1 MKIFKFTLYLLIF
14 LFLISSKSFSQEP
27 YIITSESLEIIPN
40 KHLSFLEGFDE
51 TVSFEVLES
60 VEWSD
65 RLLDAQSMVDGYWV
79 RFVVKN
85 ILKTDKIGL
94 SHNFNYEKKIFIKNS
109 LGVDEFSYWRAGI
122 DKHFEETH
130 IGSEFRINIPKNEK
144 TIIYN
149 FFRNYPV
156 DRFNSMDNYH
166 RMMIGSWESVRNKEF
181 FRLIGKTIFIA
192 PVFLFGIYYFFVYLI
207 SKGNYIW
214 LSLAL
219 LLISFHEVFGVTG
232 LLTNHLGIYSFFP
245 SIASVSGMI
254 FFVPLLFLIL
264 SQFFRKT
271 LKIKEKF
278 PKLNKIYLGIIWF
291 YIIVVLINF
300 ILLLNWPNEEQIN
313 LVKYPPD
320 NLGPGV
326 IKLHQ
331 FIIPF
336 FILLLISIIVAFLSW
351 RKGSSASGYL
361 CLSFLLPFLSIP
373 VAATTYLIFDGFNW
387 HFWSI
392 IQPIVGFLFLGMF
405 VTFGFSVA
413 QGMNDLKQEFI
424 DRQIELNNE
433 LESKVNART
442 ADLTK
447 ANLMITDSI
456 NSASAI
462 QNAILPEINADSH
475 GFKEFKY
482 VWEPRDIVGGDF
494 YWIGQKESWT
504 SLIVADCTGHGIP
517 GAFMTLISSTLLD
530 RVANLSDLSQPD
542 RILDQLDELLESTLK
557 YKEGGNTNFGLDCGI
572 ICFSQKHNLLRY
584 AGAKTNLYQ
593 KLDEEVVEIKGD
605 KKSLG
610 YERKEHPI
618 KFKVSEFGLDQN
630 SSFFIFSDGVTDQVG
645 GEKKLMYGKKRVIAH
660 IKEAVDVR
668 SAVNNIV
675 ADINQ
680 YQAGHKRRDDLTL
693 FGFAV

>member
-14 LFLISSKSFSQEP
+14 LFLISSKLHSQEP
-27 YIITSESLEIIPN
+27 YVIMSESLEIIPN

-51 TVSFEVLES
+51 TVSFEDLERA
-60 VEWSD
+60 EWSD
-65 RLLDAQSMVDGYWV
+65 RRLNPQSMVEGYWV

-85 ILKTDKIGL
+85 NLKTDKIGL
-94 SHNFNYEKKIFIKNS
+94 SHNYNREKKIFVQNSIGIKELDYWK
-109 LGVDEFSYWRAGI
+109 LGLS
-122 DKHFEETH
+122 KHREENR
-130 IGSEFRINIPKNEK
+130 IGSEYQITIPKNEVS
-144 TIIYN
+144 IIFN
-149 FFRNYPV
+149 FFRNRPV
-156 DRFNSMDNYH
+156 DRFNSKDNYH
-166 RMMIGSWESVRNKEF
+166 RMMIGSWEAVHNKEF
-181 FRLIGKTIFIA
+181 LRPMGQIAFIA
-192 PVFLFGIYYFFVYLI
+192 PSLLFGIYYFVVFLI
-207 SKGNYIW
+207 SRGNYIW

-219 LLISFHEVFGVTG
+219 LLLSFNQLCGPAG
-232 LLTNHLGIYSFFP
+232 LLTYHFGFYLISP
-245 SIASVSGMI
+245 SISSVSGMI
-254 FFVPLLFLIL
+254 VTYPLLFLIL
-264 SQFFRKT
+264 IEFFRKS
-271 LKIKEKF
+271 LSLEEKF
-278 PKLNKIYLGIIWF
+278 PRINKFYLAVIFFYSIIFFLNL
-291 YIIVVLINF
+291 
-300 ILLLNWPNEEQIN
+300 ILLTSWPNIEQLDLIQ
-313 LVKYPPD
+313 YPPD
-320 NLGPGV
+320 NLGPGL

-331 FIIPF
+331 FTIPF
-336 FILLLISIIVAFLSW
+336 IILLLSSIVLAFMSW
-351 RKGSSASGYL
+351 RKGSRPSGYL
-361 CLSFLLPFLSIP
+361 CLSFLLPFLTVPIAVIS
-373 VAATTYLIFDGFNW
+373 YLIFNGFNW
-387 HFWSI
+387 YFWSI
-392 IQPIVGFLFLGMF
+392 VQPSVGFLFLGMF
-405 VTFGFSVA
+405 ITFGFSVA

-424 DRQIELNNE
+424 DKQLALNNE

-462 QNAILPEINADSH
+462 QNAILPEIGADSH
-475 GFKEFKY
+475 GFREFKY

-494 YWIGQKESWT
+494 YWIGQNEDWT

-557 YKEGGNTNFGLDCGI
+557 YREGGNTNFGLDCGI
-572 ICFSQKHNLLRY
+572 ICFSRKHNLLRY

-593 KLDEEVVEIKGD
+593 KIDEEVVEIKGD

-660 IKEAVDVR
+660 IKEAVDVQ

-680 YQAGHKRRDDLTL
+680 YQKGHKRRDDLTI

>member
-1 MKIFKFTLYLLIF
+1 M
-14 LFLISSKSFSQEP
+14 
-27 YIITSESLEIIPN
+27 
-40 KHLSFLEGFDE
+40 
-51 TVSFEVLES
+51 
-60 VEWSD
+60 
-65 RLLDAQSMVDGYWV
+65 
-79 RFVVKN
+79 
-85 ILKTDKIGL
+85 
-94 SHNFNYEKKIFIKNS
+94 
-109 LGVDEFSYWRAGI
+109 
-122 DKHFEETH
+122 
-130 IGSEFRINIPKNEK
+130 
-144 TIIYN
+144 
-149 FFRNYPV
+149 
-156 DRFNSMDNYH
+156 
-166 RMMIGSWESVRNKEF
+166 
-181 FRLIGKTIFIA
+181 
-192 PVFLFGIYYFFVYLI
+192 
-207 SKGNYIW
+207 
-214 LSLAL
+214 
-219 LLISFHEVFGVTG
+219 
-232 LLTNHLGIYSFFP
+232 
-245 SIASVSGMI
+245 
-254 FFVPLLFLIL
+254 
-264 SQFFRKT
+264 
-271 LKIKEKF
+271 
-278 PKLNKIYLGIIWF
+278 
-291 YIIVVLINF
+291 
-300 ILLLNWPNEEQIN
+300 
-313 LVKYPPD
+313 
-320 NLGPGV
+320 
-326 IKLHQ
+326 
-331 FIIPF
+331 
-336 FILLLISIIVAFLSW
+336 
-351 RKGSSASGYL
+351 
-361 CLSFLLPFLSIP
+361 SFLLPFLSIP

-557 YKEGGNTNFGLDCGI
+557 YREGGNTNFGLDCGI

-645 GEKKLMYGKKRVIAH
+645 GEKKLMYGKKRVISH
-660 IKEAVDVR
+660 IKEAVDVQ
-668 SAVNNIV
+668 SAVNNII

>member
-1 MKIFKFTLYLLIF
+1 MAIFSALTHILSRSIWSHRFIDQSSGN
-14 LFLISSKSFSQEP
+14 LFILSLDSFSKW
-27 YIITSESLEIIPN
+27 N
-40 KHLSFLEGFDE
+40 D
-51 TVSFEVLES
+51 
-60 VEWSD
+60 
-65 RLLDAQSMVDGYWV
+65 
-79 RFVVKN
+79 
-85 ILKTDKIGL
+85 
-94 SHNFNYEKKIFIKNS
+94 
-109 LGVDEFSYWRAGI
+109 
-122 DKHFEETH
+122 
-130 IGSEFRINIPKNEK
+130 
-144 TIIYN
+144 
-149 FFRNYPV
+149 
-156 DRFNSMDNYH
+156 
-166 RMMIGSWESVRNKEF
+166 
-181 FRLIGKTIFIA
+181 
-192 PVFLFGIYYFFVYLI
+192 
-207 SKGNYIW
+207 
-214 LSLAL
+214 
-219 LLISFHEVFGVTG
+219 
-232 LLTNHLGIYSFFP
+232 
-245 SIASVSGMI
+245 

-264 SQFFRKT
+264 SHFFRKT

-433 LESKVNART
+433 LESKVNVRT

-557 YKEGGNTNFGLDCGI
+557 YREGGNTNFGLDCGI

>member
-14 LFLISSKSFSQEP
+14 LFLISSKSHSQEP
-27 YIITSESLEIIPN
+27 YIITSESLKIIPN
-40 KHLSFLEGFDE
+40 EHLRFLEGFDE
-51 TVSFEVLES
+51 SVSFENLEKAR
-60 VEWSD
+60 WSED
-65 RLLDAQSMVDGYWV
+65 ILNAQSMVDGYWV
-79 RFVVKN
+79 RLTVIN
-85 ILKTDKIGL
+85 NLSTDLIGL
-94 SHNFNYEKKIFIKNS
+94 YHNVNSEKKIFVKNS
-109 LGVDEFSYWRAGI
+109 LGIKEFAFWERGVNKQI
-122 DKHFEETH
+122 GDDHF
-130 IGSEFRINIPKNEK
+130 GPNFRIVVPQNDI
-144 TIIYN
+144 TTIYN
-149 FFRNYPV
+149 FFRSKPFN
-156 DRFNSMDNYH
+156 RFMDTNNYH
-166 RMMIGSWESVRNKEF
+166 RTSVGTWENLRIVQ
-181 FRLIGKTIFIA
+181 IATIVI
-192 PVFLFGIYYFFVYLI
+192 VISLFTSSLLLGLYYFFIYLI
-207 SKGNYIW
+207 SGGNYIW

-219 LLISFHEVFGVTG
+219 LSICLILTTPIFLHTGIDLNQNQRSLFLFFPMLFLSLTQFFKKSLFLEKYHPNANKIFVIGIIFFIFVIALNLILISEF
-232 LLTNHLGIYSFFP
+232 
-245 SIASVSGMI
+245 
-254 FFVPLLFLIL
+254 
-264 SQFFRKT
+264 
-271 LKIKEKF
+271 
-278 PKLNKIYLGIIWF
+278 
-291 YIIVVLINF
+291 
-300 ILLLNWPNEEQIN
+300 PNENQLN
-313 LVKYPPD
+313 LTKYPPD
-320 NLGPGV
+320 KMGFGI
-326 IKLHQ
+326 IKLHHNLIA
-331 FIIPF
+331 FG
-336 FILLLISIIVAFLSW
+336 ILLSISIIISFKSW
-351 RKGSSASGYL
+351 QEGSSSSGYL
-361 CLSFLLPFLSIP
+361 CLSFILPFLILPIGFLSYYI
-373 VAATTYLIFDGFNW
+373 LDGFNFY
-387 HFWSI
+387 FWSI
-392 IQPIVGFLFLGMF
+392 LLPVAGVLTLGMF
-405 VTFGFSVA
+405 ITFGFSVA

-424 DRQIELNNE
+424 DKQIELNNE

-475 GFKEFKY
+475 GFREFKY

-557 YKEGGNTNFGLDCGI
+557 YREGGNTNFGLDCGI

-593 KLDEEVVEIKGD
+593 KIDEEVVEIKGD

-660 IKEAVDVR
+660 IKEAVDVQ